1 MISFHP
7 TCLTNTLSLHP
18 SRLEL
23 PKFPDLPD
31 EAFRHL
37 LPANYEEDALLIQSV
52 NNSKRKQDQSK
63 KDLNSN
69 SSEPIRIP
77 NSRKQKNDPEQEA
90 LNCKNNSSPGC
101 SSLGSFV
108 IVDMKT
114 PFAPNDQNDLGSF
127 FNGPSPTFKENN
139 LADELE
145 DITTQ
150 LAQMESNCQEWN
162 SFVESIT
169 SKDEEV

>member
-1 MISFHP
+1 M
-7 TCLTNTLSLHP
+7 
-18 SRLEL
+18 
-23 PKFPDLPD
+23 
-31 EAFRHL
+31 
-37 LPANYEEDALLIQSV
+37 LIQSA
-52 NNSKRKQDQSK
+52 NGHKKGEKFKSDQQSDAK
-63 KDLNSN
+63 

-77 NSRKQKNDPEQEA
+77 SSRKAPADPGEQEPA
-90 LNCKNNSSPGC
+90 NFKNNASSSPGC

-127 FNGPSPTFKENN
+127 FNGPSPTFRENN

-150 LAQMESNCQEWN
+150 LAQMETNCQEWN

-169 SKDEEV
+169 SKEDEDA

>member
-1 MISFHP
+1 M
-7 TCLTNTLSLHP
+7 NEYLSLIQF
-18 SRLEL
+18 SIFSQSDL

-37 LPANYEEDALLIQSV
+37 LPANYEEDSLLESQA
-52 NNSKRKQDQSK
+52 NKRKEQFK
-63 KDLNSN
+63 KDLTSK
-69 SSEPIRIP
+69 SSDPIRIP
-77 NSRKQKNDPEQEA
+77 NSRKGKTDLEQEI

-127 FNGPSPTFKENN
+127 FNGPSPTFRENN

-150 LAQMESNCQEWN
+150 LAQMETNCQEWN

>member
-1 MISFHP
+1 MPFP
-7 TCLTNTLSLHP
+7 D
-18 SRLEL
+18 L

-31 EAFRHL
+31 EAFKHL
-37 LPANYEEDALLIQSV
+37 LPANYEDDSLLIQST
-52 NNSKRKQDQSK
+52 NGKREKLKREADSK
-63 KDLNSN
+63 

-77 NSRKQKNDPEQEA
+77 SSRKSPGDPAEPEIV
-90 LNCKNNSSPGC
+90 NCKNNASSSPGC

-127 FNGPSPTFKENN
+127 FNGPSPTFRENN

-145 DITTQ
+145 DISTQ
-150 LAQMESNCQEWN
+150 LAQIETNCQEWN

-169 SKDEEV
+169 SKEEEDA